1 MALQKP
7 IYENYTIILSHS
19 VSTVLIM
26 ALCSKRRCGIIFVM
40 NPLNVDPTDM
50 KIMIADYMEKG
61 YLENIIDMFK
71 HDECMYA
78 YVGDL
83 IKDERLIVRI
93 GVSALIDTLKEED
106 SEHISKAIPSIL
118 PLLKDAN
125 PVVRSDA
132 AYFLGMIGH
141 REVLSLLRETANDQD
156 ENVRVIVKE
165 AIEEIE
171 AKLTPP

>member
-1 MALQKP
+1 MK
-7 IYENYTIILSHS
+7 
-19 VSTVLIM
+19 
-26 ALCSKRRCGIIFVM
+26 
-40 NPLNVDPTDM
+40 PLNVGPPDM
-50 KIMIADYMEKG
+50 RSMIADYMEKG

-71 HDECMYA
+71 HDGDMYA

-93 GVSALIDTLKEED
+93 GVSALLDTLKKED
-106 SEHISKAIPSIL
+106 AEHISKAISSIL

-141 REVLSLLRETANDQD
+141 RDVLSLLMETANDKD
-156 ENVRVIVKE
+156 ENVRVIAKE

-171 AKLTPP
+171 AKPPG

>member
-1 MALQKP
+1 MK
-7 IYENYTIILSHS
+7 
-19 VSTVLIM
+19 
-26 ALCSKRRCGIIFVM
+26 
-40 NPLNVDPTDM
+40 PLNVGPPDM
-50 KIMIADYMEKG
+50 RNMIADYMEKG

-71 HDECMYA
+71 HDKDMYA

-93 GVSALIDTLKEED
+93 GVSALLDTLKEED
-106 SEHISKAIPSIL
+106 AEHISKAIPSIL

-141 REVLSLLRETANDQD
+141 RDALSLLMETANDKD
-156 ENVRVIVKE
+156 ENVRVIAKE

-171 AKLTPP
+171 AKPPG

>member
-1 MALQKP
+1 MKP
-7 IYENYTIILSHS
+7 
-19 VSTVLIM
+19 
-26 ALCSKRRCGIIFVM
+26 F
-40 NPLNVDPTDM
+40 NVGPPD
-50 KIMIADYMEKG
+50 IRSMIADYMEKG

-71 HDECMYA
+71 HDENMYT

-93 GVSALIDTLKEED
+93 GISALLDTLKEED
-106 SEHISKAIPSIL
+106 VEHISKAISSIL

-132 AYFLGMIGH
+132 AYFLGMIGD
-141 REVLSLLRETANDQD
+141 RDVLSFLIETADDRD
-156 ENVRVIVKE
+156 ENVRVIAKE

-171 AKLTPP
+171 AKPPS